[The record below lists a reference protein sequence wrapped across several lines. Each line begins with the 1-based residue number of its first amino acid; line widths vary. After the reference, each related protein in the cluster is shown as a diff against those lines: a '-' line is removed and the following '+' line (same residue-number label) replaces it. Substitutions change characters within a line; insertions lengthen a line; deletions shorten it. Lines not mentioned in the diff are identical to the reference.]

1 LARLHLTIK
10 GVAFMQAES
19 KLNHSSCWP
28 RDAVNNNSQTQGNQL
43 QTITTNGKTSMST
56 ALRLEIQF

>member
-1 LARLHLTIK
+1 
-10 GVAFMQAES
+10 MQAES